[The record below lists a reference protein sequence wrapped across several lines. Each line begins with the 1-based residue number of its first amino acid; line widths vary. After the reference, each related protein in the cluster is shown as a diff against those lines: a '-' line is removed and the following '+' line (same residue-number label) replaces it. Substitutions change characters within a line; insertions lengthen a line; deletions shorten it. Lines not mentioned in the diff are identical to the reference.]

1 MNILEETKF
10 IMNKYDVKPNKKLG
24 QNFLIDEEAIN
35 FIADLA
41 NEEDTIIE
49 IGPGL
54 GTLTSKL
61 LERAKKVIVIELDS
75 KMVDIIKDRFKLYKN
90 IEIIQGDILKIDISK
105 YKNAKIIAN
114 LPYYITT
121 EIITKLIKQ
130 DINEI
135 NVLIQKEVAE
145 RICAMPGEKE
155 AGAITYFV
163 QYYADAKILKQV
175 TKECFIPSPKV
186 DSTVIQIKKLEKP
199 RVQVKNE
206 DLLFELIKEN
216 FSKRRKTITNSLSNT
231 VPKEKLINILKELGI
246 DENIRGEKLSLEQFA
261 QMSNL
266 IQKIYKISQRKH

>member
-24 QNFLIDEEAIN
+24 QNFLVDEDAIN

-41 NEEDTIIE
+41 NEDDTIIE

-61 LERAKKVIVIELDS
+61 LDRAKKVIVIELDP
-75 KMVDIIKDRFKLYKN
+75 KMVAILKDRFRLYNN

-105 YKNAKIIAN
+105 YENAKIIAN

-135 NVLIQKEVAE
+135 NV
-145 RICAMPGEKE
+145 
-155 AGAITYFV
+155 
-163 QYYADAKILKQV
+163 
-175 TKECFIPSPKV
+175 S
-186 DSTVIQIKKLEKP
+186 
-199 RVQVKNE
+199 
-206 DLLFELIKEN
+206 
-216 FSKRRKTITNSLSNT
+216 
-231 VPKEKLINILKELGI
+231 
-246 DENIRGEKLSLEQFA
+246 
-261 QMSNL
+261 
-266 IQKIYKISQRKH
+266 

>member
-41 NEEDTIIE
+41 NEDDTIIE

-61 LERAKKVIVIELDS
+61 LERAKKVIVVELDS

-145 RICAMPGEKE
+145 RICAVPGEKE

-186 DSTVIQIKKLEKP
+186 DSTVIQIK
-199 RVQVKNE
+199 NE

-231 VPKEKLINILKELGI
+231 VSKEKLINILKELGI

-261 QMSNL
+261 QISNL
-266 IQKIYKISQRKH
+266 IQKFK

>member
-41 NEEDTIIE
+41 NEDDTIIE

-145 RICAMPGEKE
+145 RICAVPGEKE

-199 RVQVKNE
+199 RAQVKNE

-261 QMSNL
+261 QISNL
-266 IQKIYKISQRKH
+266 IQNFK

>member
-24 QNFLIDEEAIN
+24 QNFLIDEETIN